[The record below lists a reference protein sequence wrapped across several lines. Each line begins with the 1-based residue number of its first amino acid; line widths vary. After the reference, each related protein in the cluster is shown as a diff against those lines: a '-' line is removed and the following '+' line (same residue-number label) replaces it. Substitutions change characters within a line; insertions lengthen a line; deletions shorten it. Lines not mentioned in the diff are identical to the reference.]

1 MKIRRVAEQVL
12 PYQSKLMCFFF
23 PCQLSKTWMNTL
35 VILVNTTLVC
45 HNFALISKVKFCVLQ
60 NMYLNM
66 KTVFKLFMSE
76 NCLTLSQTSNFSL
89 FQTERGYRRQFKIW
103 WKWQKVLQMGRKQC
117 GKRRNCSLRAIS
129 PFPTVFSKDLYC
141 RHVKTRACLGKG

>member
-1 MKIRRVAEQVL
+1 MKIWRVAEHSKSIQINVFF
-12 PYQSKLMCFFF
+12 PYQS
-23 PCQLSKTWMNTL
+23 SKNWMNTL

-76 NCLTLSQTSNFSL
+76 NRLIMK
-89 FQTERGYRRQFKIW
+89 Y
-103 WKWQKVLQMGRKQC
+103 
-117 GKRRNCSLRAIS
+117 
-129 PFPTVFSKDLYC
+129 
-141 RHVKTRACLGKG
+141 